1 MTSIARALRI
11 TSGSL
16 GVAVLVLT
24 AGPHSV
30 ALAQHGAQIEKSC
43 VNAARRA
50 CLQGTTPGCPG
61 VNAGVACQTAADCP
75 PRTVCLG
82 GPNAGGGPNGAEA
95 CASDRDCDNPPTV
108 PNGICTATL
117 CVGGPNGGLR
127 CTTADQCP
135 GGDCTSCVPIA
146 IAKVGEPIACTI
158 TVSSVD
164 PVDRIRLNT
173 ITDEIS
179 SRTPI
184 VATAN
189 LLPGFG
195 FCRFSPSPGI
205 TGRMCIM
212 NEDCTGSSCSIGS
225 TCMGGT
231 QAGLPCPT
239 RADCPDGTCFN
250 CAGGGVCQVSPHC
263 ELAPTQLCMSQ
274 DDCAPA
280 SGACVVV
287 LGQASD
293 AVNVPFHPHCS
304 TTASVFCMT
313 DIECRPPMCPTCGP
327 TETCVSQ
334 DLTVLASDTNPLTD
348 LARASGI
355 DEGTLQPVA
364 LTFPGNVCIPPV
376 TCEETFPT
384 CNGPCPSGQTCV
396 VVGGTCVCQTPC
408 ENSAPTCNGTCPTG
422 QVCASTPTG
431 CVCQTPCE
439 NSAPTCNGTCPTG
452 QTCAST
458 PTGCVCQTPCENSA
472 PACNGTCPPGVICS
486 PTAGGCVCET
496 PCANSAPMCNGMCPT
511 GQVCASTPTGCVC
524 QTPCENSAPTCNGTC
539 PAGQTCA
546 STPTGCVCETPCENS
561 SPTCNGT
568 CPPGQVC
575 ASTPTG
581 CVCETPCESSAPAC
595 NGTCPDD
602 QICAST
608 DGGCVCQAV
617 LAGCRI
623 TGGGAIPGGG
633 VDPTVMGET
642 TVLTEFAGQVGA
654 PCGCFGCFDNFD
666 PKRASVQGEWKYKL
680 KKHSGSLHAS
690 IFNSLVCSC
699 LGGSVGSLCPSAEH
713 PRTPADHICVTGI
726 ADLSPD
732 TGNAK
737 KGTTPVAFRFEAT
750 DNGEPGTDDVYEIHI
765 LTPAAGQTTRD
776 LAKAI
781 CCTRPFVQPAGTTA
795 LADDLGTILRGNI
808 QIHPALAKSTDGTC
822 PPPSGMCVPIP

>member
-61 VNAGVACQTAADCP
+61 VNAGVTCQTAVECP
-75 PRTVCLG
+75 PQTVCLG
-82 GPNAGGGPNGAEA
+82 GPNAGGGPSGTEA

-293 AVNVPFHPHCS
+293 GVNVPFHPHCS

-422 QVCASTPTG
+422 QI
-431 CVCQTPCE
+431 
-439 NSAPTCNGTCPTG
+439 
-452 QTCAST
+452 CAST

-486 PTAGGCVCET
+486 PSDGGCVCET
-496 PCANSAPMCNGMCPT
+496 PCANSAPMCNGICPT

-524 QTPCENSAPTCNGTC
+524 QTPCASSAPACNGTC
-539 PAGQTCA
+539 PPGQVC
-546 STPTGCVCETPCENS
+546 SPTDGGCVCETPCENS
-561 SPTCNGT
+561 SPTCNGA
-568 CPPGQVC
+568 CPDNQVC
-575 ASTPTG
+575 APTG
-581 CVCETPCESSAPAC
+581 GGGSCAC
-595 NGTCPDD
+595 
-602 QICAST
+602 Q
-608 DGGCVCQAV
+608 
-617 LAGCRI
+617 AGCRI

-633 VDPTVMGET
+633 VDPTVMAET

-680 KKHSGSLHAS
+680 KKHGGSLHAS

-732 TGNAK
+732 TGNVK
-737 KGTTPVAFRFEAT
+737 NRTTAVAFRFEAT

-765 LTPAAGQTTRD
+765 LAPAAGQTTSD

-781 CCTRPFVQPAGTTA
+781 CCTRPFVKPAGTTA
-795 LADDLGTILRGNI
+795 LADDLGTLLRGNI
-808 QIHPALAKSTDGTC
+808 QIHPALAKSTAGTC